1 MSLYI
6 LREIIFYTLTAK
18 KDDIITLKIPR
29 EALKQIY
36 KELTKLYK
44 EDKI

>member
-6 LREIIFYTLTAK
+6 LREILFYILTNK
-18 KDDIITLKIPR
+18 KDDIITLQIPR
-29 EALKQIY
+29 EAAQQIY